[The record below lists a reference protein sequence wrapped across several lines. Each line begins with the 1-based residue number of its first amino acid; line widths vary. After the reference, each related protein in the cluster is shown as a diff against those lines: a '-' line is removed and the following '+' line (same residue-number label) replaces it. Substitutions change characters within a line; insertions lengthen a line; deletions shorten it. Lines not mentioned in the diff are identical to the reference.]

1 MKRMYGLLGGGYLTL
16 VFLFLYVPTA
26 CVVFYSFNE
35 SQLVSVWSGFSLKW
49 YQALTTDEE
58 LISAAW
64 ASLEIG
70 IATACAAVFVGTW
83 AGFVLYRFHKFRG
96 LTLFTAMI
104 NAPLVIPEVIQGI
117 SLLLLFVAL
126 QQAIGWPERGL
137 FTIWIGH
144 TMLCVSYV
152 AITVQAR
159 LGSMDESLHEAAADL
174 GATPLRVWI
183 DITLPL
189 IAPALLSG
197 WLLSFTISIDD
208 VLMTAILQGP
218 DSTLL
223 PVVVFSRVR
232 LGLNPEI
239 NALGTLFIVAVTI
252 GVVLNNHLMLKRQR
266 RHELQMAQAL
276 QPESAG
282 RVEVRNV

>member
-1 MKRMYGLLGGGYLTL
+1 MKSAGKRLGNAYLAL

-26 CVVFYSFNE
+26 SVIVYSFNE
-35 SQLVSVWSGFSLKW
+35 SPLVSLWTGFSTRW
-49 YQALTTDEE
+49 YGE
-58 LISAAW
+58 LAADGEVLSAAW

-70 IATACAAVFVGTW
+70 VATACAAVLVGTW
-83 AGFVLYRFHKFRG
+83 AGFVLDRFKRFRG
-96 LTLFTAMI
+96 LTLYTAMI

-126 QQAIGWPERGL
+126 QEATGWPERGM

-152 AITVQAR
+152 AITVRSR
-159 LGSMDESLHEAAADL
+159 LAGLDPSLHEAAAVL
-174 GATPLRVWI
+174 GATPLRVFF

-189 IAPALLSG
+189 ISQALVAG

-208 VLMTAILQGP
+208 VLMTSFLSGP

-223 PVVVFSRVR
+223 PIVVFSRAR

-239 NALGTLFIVAVTI
+239 NALGTLFIALVTI
-252 GVVLNNHLMLKRQR
+252 GVVVGNHLMLKRQR
-266 RHELQMAQAL
+266 RLDREMY
-276 QPESAG
+276 SS
-282 RVEVRNV
+282 RSSR

>member
-1 MKRMYGLLGGGYLTL
+1 MKSAGKRLGNAYLAL

-26 CVVFYSFNE
+26 SVIVYSFNE
-35 SQLVSVWSGFSLKW
+35 SPLVSLWTGFSTRW
-49 YQALTTDEE
+49 YAE
-58 LISAAW
+58 LAADGEVLSAAW
-64 ASLEIG
+64 ASLQIG
-70 IATACAAVFVGTW
+70 VATACAAVLVGTW
-83 AGFVLYRFHKFRG
+83 AGFVLDRFKRFRG
-96 LTLFTAMI
+96 LTLYTAMI

-126 QQAIGWPERGL
+126 QEATGWPERGM

-152 AITVQAR
+152 AITVRSR
-159 LGSMDESLHEAAADL
+159 LAGLDPSLHEAAAVL
-174 GATPLRVWI
+174 GATPLRVFF

-189 IAPALLSG
+189 ISQALVAG

-208 VLMTAILQGP
+208 VLMTAFLSGP

-223 PVVVFSRVR
+223 PIVVFSRAR

-239 NALGTLFIVAVTI
+239 NALGTLFIALVTVSVVA
-252 GVVLNNHLMLKRQR
+252 GNHLMLKRQR
-266 RHELQMAQAL
+266 RLEREMYSSRSL
-276 QPESAG
+276 
-282 RVEVRNV
+282 R

>member
-1 MKRMYGLLGGGYLTL
+1 MKTNKLLGNTYLTL

-26 CVVFYSFNE
+26 CVVFYSFNQ
-35 SQLVSVWSGFSLKW
+35 SRLVTVWSGFSFRW
-49 YQALTTDEE
+49 YAALAHDDEV
-58 LISAAW
+58 LSAAW

-70 IATACAAVFVGTW
+70 VATAFASVFVGTW
-83 AGFVLYRFHKFRG
+83 AGFVLSRFKRFRG
-96 LTLFTAMI
+96 LTLFTGMI

-126 QQAIGWPERGL
+126 QEAIGWPARGM

-152 AITVQAR
+152 AITVQSR
-159 LGSMDESLHEAAADL
+159 LASLDESLHEAAQVL
-174 GATPLRVWI
+174 GATPLRVFV

-189 IAPALLSG
+189 ISQALISG

-208 VLMTAILQGP
+208 VLMTAFLSGP

-223 PVVVFSRVR
+223 PIVVFSRARV
-232 LGLNPEI
+232 GLNPEI
-239 NALGTLFIVAVTI
+239 NALGTLFIVFVTV
-252 GVVLNNHLMLKRQR
+252 GVVVNNHFMLRRQR
-266 RHELQMAQAL
+266 RRDREISLSLMQHL
-276 QPESAG
+276 
-282 RVEVRNV
+282 

>member
-1 MKRMYGLLGGGYLTL
+1 MKSSAGKRLGNAYLAL

-26 CVVFYSFNE
+26 SVIVYSFNE
-35 SQLVSVWSGFSLKW
+35 SPLVSLWTGFSTRW
-49 YQALTTDEE
+49 YGE
-58 LISAAW
+58 LAADGEVLSAAW
-64 ASLEIG
+64 ASLQIG
-70 IATACAAVFVGTW
+70 VATACAAVLVGTW
-83 AGFVLYRFHKFRG
+83 AGFVLDRFKRFRG
-96 LTLFTAMI
+96 LTLYTAMI

-126 QQAIGWPERGL
+126 QEATGWPERGM

-152 AITVQAR
+152 AITVQSR
-159 LGSMDESLHEAAADL
+159 LAGLDPSLHEAAAVL
-174 GATPLRVWI
+174 GATPLRVFF

-189 IAPALLSG
+189 ISQALVAG

-208 VLMTAILQGP
+208 VLMTAFLSGP

-223 PVVVFSRVR
+223 PIVVFSRAR

-239 NALGTLFIVAVTI
+239 NALGTLFIALVTV
-252 GVVLNNHLMLKRQR
+252 GVVVGNHLMLKRQR
-266 RHELQMAQAL
+266 RLDREMY
-276 QPESAG
+276 SS
-282 RVEVRNV
+282 RSSR

>member
-1 MKRMYGLLGGGYLTL
+1 MKSAGKRLGNAYLAL

-26 CVVFYSFNE
+26 SVIVYSFNE
-35 SQLVSVWSGFSLKW
+35 SPLVSLWTGFSTRW
-49 YQALTTDEE
+49 YAE
-58 LISAAW
+58 LAADGEVLSAAW

-70 IATACAAVFVGTW
+70 VATACAAVLVGTW
-83 AGFVLYRFHKFRG
+83 AGFVLDRFKRFRG
-96 LTLFTAMI
+96 LTLYTAMI

-126 QQAIGWPERGL
+126 QQAIGWPARGL

-152 AITVQAR
+152 AITVQSR
-159 LGSMDESLHEAAADL
+159 LASMDESLHEAAQVL
-174 GATPLRVWI
+174 GATPLRVFF

-189 IAPALLSG
+189 ISQALVAG

-208 VLMTAILQGP
+208 VLMTAFLSGP

-223 PVVVFSRVR
+223 PMVVFSRVR

-239 NALGTLFIVAVTI
+239 NALGTLFIGAVAV
-252 GVVLNNHLMLKRQR
+252 GVVVNNHLMLKRQR
-266 RHELQMAQAL
+266 RRDRETSLARSQ
-276 QPESAG
+276 
-282 RVEVRNV
+282 EVLDPRST

>member
-1 MKRMYGLLGGGYLTL
+1 MTRTHRVLGNGYLAL

-26 CVVFYSFNE
+26 SVIVYSFNE
-35 SQLVSVWSGFSLKW
+35 SQLVTVWTGFSARW
-49 YQALTTDEE
+49 YAALTTDPE

-64 ASLEIG
+64 ASLEIAL
-70 IATACAAVFVGTW
+70 ATAFSSVVVGTW
-83 AGFVLYRFHKFRG
+83 AGFVLARFRKFRG
-96 LTLFTAMI
+96 QTLFTAMI

-126 QQAIGWPERGL
+126 QQAIGWPARGL

-152 AITVQAR
+152 AITVQSRMA
-159 LGSMDESLHEAAADL
+159 SMDESLHEAAQVL
-174 GATPLRVWI
+174 GATPLRVFF

-189 IAPALLSG
+189 ISQALISG
-197 WLLSFTISIDD
+197 WLLSFTISLDD
-208 VLMTAILQGP
+208 VLMTAFLSGP

-223 PVVVFSRVR
+223 PMVVFSRVR

-252 GVVLNNHLMLKRQR
+252 GVVVNNHLMLKRQR
-266 RHELQMAQAL
+266 RRDQEMALAL
-276 QPESAG
+276 RSAP
-282 RVEVRNV
+282 

>member
-1 MKRMYGLLGGGYLTL
+1 VKSSAGKRLGNAYLAL

-26 CVVFYSFNE
+26 SVIVYSFNE
-35 SQLVSVWSGFSLKW
+35 SPLVSLWTGFSTRW
-49 YQALTTDEE
+49 YGE
-58 LISAAW
+58 LAADGEVLSAAW
-64 ASLEIG
+64 ASLQIG
-70 IATACAAVFVGTW
+70 VATACAAVLVGTW
-83 AGFVLYRFHKFRG
+83 AGFVLDRFKRFRG
-96 LTLFTAMI
+96 LTLYTAMI

-126 QQAIGWPERGL
+126 QEATGWPERGM

-152 AITVQAR
+152 AITVQSR
-159 LGSMDESLHEAAADL
+159 LAGLDPSLHEAAAVL
-174 GATPLRVWI
+174 GATPLRVFF

-189 IAPALLSG
+189 ISQALVAG

-208 VLMTAILQGP
+208 VLMTAFLSGP

-223 PVVVFSRVR
+223 PIVVFSRAR

-239 NALGTLFIVAVTI
+239 NALGTLFIALVTV
-252 GVVLNNHLMLKRQR
+252 GVVVGNHLMLKRQR
-266 RHELQMAQAL
+266 RLDREMY
-276 QPESAG
+276 SS
-282 RVEVRNV
+282 RSSR